1 MRHLRELPRRMLAA
15 IRGFGFKQWFL
26 LVLNVVLVLASIG
39 CAVGMNMVGGA
50 LTSLTAAER
59 FRGGAESRFA
69 HVACYLPVDDGKSE
83 EDILSFRRSLEG
95 RMMEQSLE
103 AAEGGRLYLDAYHGI
118 QPVSISAE
126 GGSASVKAV
135 GVGGDFFYFHPLTLR
150 SGAYI
155 DSEDLMDD
163 LVILDEEIAWRLY
176 GGTNLAGMP
185 VTINGEHFL
194 IGGVVA
200 RETDFATERAYPG
213 DGGVY
218 MSFSAM
224 KRLNEDAA
232 VTGYEIVM
240 PDPITSYAKGVVSD
254 TFPIGAGD
262 VVENSRRYSLS
273 HLWEVLRS
281 FGERSMRSNGVIYP
295 YWENAARLTED
306 YAALLLLLSA
316 LFAVCPVVFILVL
329 SIRDI
334 RRAYRF
340 AKVKIP
346 EKVDAAVEKRKEERL
361 EKAYQKKAGGEQ
373 HGRIEPAQRKK
384 DI

>member
-1 MRHLRELPRRMLAA
+1 M
-15 IRGFGFKQWFL
+15 
-26 LVLNVVLVLASIG
+26 
-39 CAVGMNMVGGA
+39 
-50 LTSLTAAER
+50 
-59 FRGGAESRFA
+59 
-69 HVACYLPVDDGKSE
+69 
-83 EDILSFRRSLEG
+83 
-95 RMMEQSLE
+95 
-103 AAEGGRLYLDAYHGI
+103 
-118 QPVSISAE
+118 
-126 GGSASVKAV
+126 
-135 GVGGDFFYFHPLTLR
+135 GGDFFYFHPLTLR

-232 VTGYEIVM
+232 ITGYEIVM

-361 EKAYQKKAGGEQ
+361 EKAYQKKAGGE
-373 HGRIEPAQRKK
+373 
-384 DI
+384 

>member
-15 IRGFGFKQWFL
+15 IKGFGFKQWFL
-26 LVLNVVLVLASIG
+26 LVLNVVLVLASVG

-83 EDILSFRRSLEG
+83 EDILSFRRALEG

-103 AAEGGRLYLDAYHGI
+103 AAEGGRLYLDAYHGV

-176 GGTNLAGMP
+176 GGTNLVGMP

-200 RETDFATERAYPG
+200 RETDFATERAYTG

-224 KRLNEDAA
+224 KRLNENAA
-232 VTGYEIVM
+232 ITGYEIVM
-240 PDPITSYAKGVVSD
+240 PDPITSYAKGVVAD

-262 VVENSRRYSLS
+262 VVENSRRYSLT
-273 HLWEVLRS
+273 HLWEVLRG

-316 LFAVCPVVFILVL
+316 LFAVCPVAFILVL

-361 EKAYQKKAGGEQ
+361 EKAYQKKAGGE
-373 HGRIEPAQRKK
+373 
-384 DI
+384 